1 MTTPDISKFSFAEAF
16 STSAGKTSISLICG
30 FIVTITGC
38 LGFATSGVLFLVMTI
53 WTKTKD
59 VTIIGAMS
67 TLIFQAVVVIGIGTT
82 LLGIR
87 RFTPE
92 KAGADGDPI
101 IGKD

>member
-1 MTTPDISKFSFAEAF
+1 MKPDITKFSWAEAF
-16 STSAGKTSISLICG
+16 SSANGKTSIPLICG
-30 FIVTITGC
+30 FVVTMTGC
-38 LGFATSGVLFLVMTI
+38 IGFGTSGLLFLVMTI

-59 VTIIGAMS
+59 ITIINSMS

-92 KAGADGDPI
+92 KTAGTGEEPTLV
-101 IGKD
+101 KD